1 MNKILKYISLVFSAQ
16 SYTLRNFATLLLV
29 LFCIQYIPIESRAGV
44 SWLKVA
50 VMAICPIILF
60 LKTAKISNALY
71 LTTIYLSVIW
81 IVSLIHYETFRA
93 STLIY
98 TTLFLL
104 LYTTYY
110 NLLYCIHVF
119 DIDFFIKLL
128 KGLILAYAVCLV
140 IQQCFILIGIVQFP
154 IINLVQVLN
163 RSIGANS
170 LSFEPSSSARI
181 MAVAYL
187 GLLRMYQLKIG
198 RLPKTKELFQELRWP
213 SISFLWAML
222 TMGSGT
228 AFVALG
234 ILSILFVKKQY
245 LLSIVPVL
253 VTIYFIT
260 SYIEFEP
267 LQRARKVVEVTF
279 TLETESVIEA
289 DGSAA
294 TRITPLI
301 NTLKNINLFNLNSW
315 IGYGADYIKR
325 FRGPVE
331 QMRGQM
337 IGRIQEFGLF
347 SFIIMQILIF
357 SCVIRKVLSVE
368 TLLWIFLFGMTFGNV
383 SYTWGAIMI
392 FTAVRYFQEQHEQE
406 SLVITE

>member
-1 MNKILKYISLVFSAQ
+1 MNKILKYISLLFSAQ
-16 SYTLRNFATLLLV
+16 SYTLRNFTTFLLL

-50 VMAICPIILF
+50 VMAICPFIFL
-60 LKTAKISNALY
+60 LKTAKISKALY
-71 LTTIYLSVIW
+71 LATIYLSIMW

-104 LYTTYY
+104 LYATYY
-110 NLLYCIHVF
+110 NLLYCNHVF
-119 DIDFFIKLL
+119 DIDYFIKLL
-128 KGLILAYAVCLV
+128 KGLILAYSVCLL
-140 IQQCFILIGIVQFP
+140 IQQFFILIGIVQFP

-163 RSIGANS
+163 RSFGANS

-187 GLLRMYQLKIG
+187 GLLRMYELKKG
-198 RLPKTKELFQELRWP
+198 RLPNIKELFQELRWS
-213 SISFLWAML
+213 SIGFLWAMS
-222 TMGSGT
+222 TMDSGT

-234 ILSILFVKKQY
+234 ILSILFIKRQY
-245 LLSIVPVL
+245 LLSIVPTL
-253 VTIYFIT
+253 IAIYFIIP
-260 SYIEFEP
+260 SIEFEP
-267 LQRARKVVEVTF
+267 LQRARNAVEVTL
-279 TLETESVIEA
+279 TLETESVIET

-301 NTLKNINLFNLNSW
+301 NTIKNIDLFNLNSW
-315 IGYGADYIKR
+315 VGYGADYVKR
-325 FRGPVE
+325 FKGPVE
-331 QMRGQM
+331 QMKKQM

-347 SFIIMQILIF
+347 SFIIMQMLIF
-357 SCVIRKVLSVE
+357 SCAIRKVLSVE
-368 TLLWIFLFGMTFGNV
+368 TLLWLFLFSMTFGNV

-392 FTAVRYFQEQHEQE
+392 FTAVRYFQEQYEQE
-406 SLVITE
+406 LLVITE

>member
-1 MNKILKYISLVFSAQ
+1 MNKILKYISLLFSAQ
-16 SYTLRNFATLLLV
+16 SYTLRNFTTFLLL

-50 VMAICPIILF
+50 AMAICPIILY
-60 LKTAKISNALY
+60 LRTAKISKALC
-71 LTTIYLSVIW
+71 LTTIYLSIMW

-104 LYTTYY
+104 LYATYY
-110 NLLYCIHVF
+110 NLLYCNQVF
-119 DIDFFIKLL
+119 DIDYFIKLL
-128 KGLILAYAVCLV
+128 KGLILTYSACLL
-140 IQQCFILIGIVQFP
+140 IQQSFILIGIAQCP
-154 IINLVQVLN
+154 IINLVQALN

-187 GLLRMYQLKIG
+187 GLLRTYQLKMG
-198 RLPKTKELFQELRWP
+198 RLPNVKELFQELRWP
-213 SISFLWAML
+213 SIGFLWAMS

-228 AFVALG
+228 AFIALG
-234 ILSILFVKKQY
+234 ILSVLFVKRQY
-245 LLSIVPVL
+245 LLSIVPSL
-253 VTIYFIT
+253 VAIYFIIP
-260 SYIEFEP
+260 SIEFEP
-267 LQRARKVVEVTF
+267 LQRARNAVEITL
-279 TLETESVIEA
+279 TLETESVIKT

-301 NTLKNINLFNLNSW
+301 NTLKNIDLLNLNSW
-315 IGYGADYIKR
+315 IGYGADYIKK
-325 FRGPVE
+325 FKGPVE
-331 QMRGQM
+331 QMKKQM

-347 SFIIMQILIF
+347 SFIIMQILIY
-357 SCVIRKVLSVE
+357 SCAIRKILSIE
-368 TLLWIFLFGMTFGNV
+368 TLLWIFLFSMTFGNV

-392 FTAVRYFQEQHEQE
+392 FTAVRYFQEQHEQNL
-406 SLVITE
+406 LVIIQ